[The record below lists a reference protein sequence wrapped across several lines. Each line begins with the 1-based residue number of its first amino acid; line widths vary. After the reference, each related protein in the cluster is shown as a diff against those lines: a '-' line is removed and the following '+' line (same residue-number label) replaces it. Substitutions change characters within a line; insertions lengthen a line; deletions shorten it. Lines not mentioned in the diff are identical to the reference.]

1 MLLNKQPSV
10 DENFSYVVYDVVVRT
25 RCSNH
30 IKTEILEKNQGLNIV
45 VKQKEMVNILVFLR
59 IDDDDISQDHYC
71 CCFSCNK
78 DENVL
83 TVLSISIW
91 KEAITLCD
99 SIAFDRHNGCSQK
112 LTCHKNYSSLRI
124 VNNLATIVGEL
135 FRLCFLMYFHRP
147 RLVTSGKMMIK
158 HAEPHQRRVRS

>member
-1 MLLNKQPSV
+1 MTKIQIV
-10 DENFSYVVYDVVVRT
+10 DVAQQTTFSRWKFSVYDVVVRT

-30 IKTEILEKNQGLNIV
+30 IRTEILEKNQGLNIV
-45 VKQKEMVNILVFLR
+45 VKEKEMVNILVFLR

-99 SIAFDRHNGCSQK
+99 SDCI
-112 LTCHKNYSSLRI
+112 
-124 VNNLATIVGEL
+124 
-135 FRLCFLMYFHRP
+135 RP
-147 RLVTSGKMMIK
+147 
-158 HAEPHQRRVRS
+158 A